1 MDFIKYTDEFSKIST
16 AADRLWNRVS
26 FINVAEIVNNEVDLR
41 DLEKRCWSLT
51 DALYKTNKEM
61 GASSERLSDDE
72 YDNFSDEINELEEK
86 YSLIDSKIST
96 IEGVINHLQKIQ
108 EDFEENDSLKFFD
121 DSQNINLGESLQF
134 IKLERFS

>member
-1 MDFIKYTDEFSKIST
+1 MDFTKYTDEFSKIST
-16 AADRLWNRVS
+16 ATDRLWNRVS
-26 FINVAEIVNNEVDLR
+26 FINVAEVVNNEVDLR
-41 DLEKRCWSLT
+41 DLEKRCWSLN

-86 YSLIDSKIST
+86 YSLIGSKIFT

-121 DSQNINLGESLQF
+121 DSQSINLGESLQF

>member
-1 MDFIKYTDEFSKIST
+1 
-16 AADRLWNRVS
+16 
-26 FINVAEIVNNEVDLR
+26 
-41 DLEKRCWSLT
+41 
-51 DALYKTNKEM
+51 M

-86 YSLIDSKIST
+86 YYLIDSKIST